1 MNKSKA
7 DSTKDDKKPAAFVPR
22 TVFEL
27 VMAWPQI
34 YPGMEFKFSMRIQ
47 LVEDAQKV
55 QTEFLML
62 PDAEQTPDRR
72 HQMDARLIGLLST
85 KAPEGFPDLEV
96 NGDRPLEEQ
105 LGAYLYPDDV
115 ERREGMRFICRN
127 VMSKYWAAVTPRD
140 YL

>member
-1 MNKSKA
+1 MSKPKA
-7 DSTKDDKKPAAFVPR
+7 NNAQDGKKPAAFVPR
-22 TVFEL
+22 TVFQL

-34 YPGMEFKFSMRIQ
+34 YPGMEFTFDMRIQ

-96 NGDRPLEEQ
+96 IDGQPLEGQ
-105 LGAYLYPDDV
+105 LYAYLYPDD
-115 ERREGMRFICRN
+115 EQRREGMRFICRN